1 MCEILEGYNQLCDEV
16 GGVDQWFIF
25 SLRDEN
31 GEGNIDTLTVENG
44 EVTALTLKA
53 GKFAYAFNVEMET
66 STFNDV
72 AIGERVNGAYAREQT
87 ATMVLFGNTKEMIV
101 NLENLGRGRSVVI
114 AKLNDETYE
123 VLFIEKGAKMSDDR
137 SPGQAYEDLNGNTLT
152 FTGKERNKAPK
163 IDSAIV
169 AALLPPAS

>member
-114 AKLNDETYE
+114 AKLNDET
-123 VLFIEKGAKMSDDR
+123 
-137 SPGQAYEDLNGNTLT
+137 
-152 FTGKERNKAPK
+152 
-163 IDSAIV
+163 
-169 AALLPPAS
+169 